1 MKRIQEINSEITNFV
16 KELERELDKEFRS
29 TFKFWDS
36 LFNISIVM
44 DDNEISS
51 IKIEI
56 CEFRN
61 SAVFNIDS
69 DQIRIYNSGSM
80 NEDYKE
86 TILKVLNRF

>member
-1 MKRIQEINSEITNFV
+1 MKKIQDLNIEISNFI
-16 KELERELDKEFRS
+16 KELEKELGKEFRS

-44 DDNEISS
+44 NDNKLSA

-56 CEFRN
+56 CEFRD
-61 SAVFNIDS
+61 SAVFNIDP
-69 DQIRIYNSGSM
+69 DGIHIYNSESM

-86 TILKVLNRF
+86 TILKVLNKF